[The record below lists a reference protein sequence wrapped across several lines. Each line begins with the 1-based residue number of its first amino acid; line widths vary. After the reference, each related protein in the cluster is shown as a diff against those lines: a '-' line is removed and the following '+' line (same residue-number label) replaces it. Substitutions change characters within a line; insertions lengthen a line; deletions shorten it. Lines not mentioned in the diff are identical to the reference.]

1 MVLIA
6 TTTAGHSLAF
16 KVDVPATTEDI
27 RRLTAIQA
35 EPGMVGCEWTGREGE
50 NVR

>member
-16 KVDVPATTEDI
+16 KVDEPASSEDI
-27 RRLTAIQA
+27 RRLAAIQN
-35 EPGMVGCEWTGREGE
+35 EPGMVGCEWTGRAGE
-50 NVR
+50 DVR